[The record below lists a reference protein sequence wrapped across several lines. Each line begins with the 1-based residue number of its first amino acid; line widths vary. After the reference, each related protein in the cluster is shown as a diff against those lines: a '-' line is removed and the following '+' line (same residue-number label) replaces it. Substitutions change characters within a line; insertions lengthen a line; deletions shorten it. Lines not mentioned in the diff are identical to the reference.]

1 MANGSLTRLFRRAL
15 DRLDYWLTQAALSP
29 ADAVCGPE
37 PETTAD
43 LEERARSGA
52 HLLVIFGGSLVS
64 CVEVNPL
71 CARKFVLADT
81 PFRDTHYEGVL
92 KALELSGP
100 RA

>member
-64 CVEVNPL
+64 CVEVIRSALVNSCSP
-71 CARKFVLADT
+71 T
-81 PFRDTHYEGVL
+81 PRSETRTT
-92 KALELSGP
+92 
-100 RA
+100 RAY